1 MPQLLSS
8 QEVLKRLHSSKQQD
22 DETREKVTD
31 EESMAIRSASQEVR
45 TRHTLTKYFL
55 IGFFTLI
62 IICFV
67 FVPVYNSHAVH
78 WVKELH
84 AKGLDEQAK
93 NINFLD
99 IEKVLAVII
108 GALGSSLGF
117 IIGYYYKEKSK

>member
-1 MPQLLSS
+1 MPTLLPSQAALEKLRNFKIEDEEAKEKVIS
-8 QEVLKRLHSSKQQD
+8 QEDVAMR
-22 DETREKVTD
+22 
-31 EESMAIRSASQEVR
+31 AASQEVR

-55 IGFFTLI
+55 IGFFSLI
-62 IICFV
+62 VICFI
-67 FVPVYNSHAVH
+67 FVPVYNEQAVH

-84 AKGLDEQAK
+84 ENGLDEQAK

-99 IEKVLAVII
+99 VEKILAVII